1 MFGGEN
7 LSEASIRISARDNYS
22 SAINTMRNSTRHF
35 TNDANG
41 LQEKLNELSRT
52 KATIKLDMRE
62 AAKNLR
68 NLEREYEQLKNSSNT
83 SAEALEAAAERV
95 RTASSEYAG
104 MRRNLNL
111 VNNEIRSTERSF
123 ASFER
128 TRSRSTDMSAI
139 KGFAIQMATEQVSQL
154 AQQATQYFIGSSFG
168 NETGNILSNAFS
180 SAVTGAGAGFMVGGP
195 MGAAIGAGIGT
206 VSGALQGEIQNKSA
220 RDDIYKDFVQSSY
233 ETQQEKISDSLTNG
247 TSLASQREVD
257 KISFTTLFGGSAK
270 TADSFLSGIVD
281 FANNTPF
288 LYDDLTSISKTLLTY
303 GYKSNEIMEV
313 LQNVGDAG
321 AALGMDTAGMASVA
335 TGLGR
340 MRSSGKTSLEYV
352 NLMQERGIDAIGA
365 LAQAHGITNA
375 EVYEGISQ
383 NLFDGAESA
392 KIISD
397 YMSGKYNGSMK
408 EISQTYQ
415 GLSSTLQG
423 LQDELDNAMGEGYTD
438 TRKEGIENAIN
449 ELGGNT
455 GELIKGMYNQYGAF
469 QGELENLQTELEMN
483 AMKAVGGFASEDEL
497 NKFSESAR
505 EKLQAL
511 ADEYNQYR
519 ATIDQYENYGGTG
532 ENAEESRKEYE
543 QAQSESAKIIAEAR
557 VIANNEYLESEGYEL
572 MQEANLSLIDRIQDS
587 STTAYENAGMKLS
600 EAFSIG
606 LQKGLNSQRFTVADP
621 NGNERSISF
630 TTYRDKNGKEISP
643 SAEYGNGYAYGLPYV
658 PYNGYPATL
667 HEGERVLTAAENR
680 NYGKSKGGVVI
691 SGNNFTVREDADI
704 DKIASAL
711 LAKIEQADLSYY
723 G

>member
-1 MFGGEN
+1 M
-7 LSEASIRISARDNYS
+7 SKVDIAISARDNFS
-22 SAINTMRNSTRHF
+22 SAIKTMRDSTTAF
-35 TNDANG
+35 KNDANG
-41 LQEKLNELSRT
+41 LQDKLSALDRLKTS
-52 KATIKLDMRE
+52 IKIDMRD
-62 AAKNLR
+62 AGKNLKE
-68 NLEREYEQLKNSSNT
+68 LEKEYDELRKNSDV
-83 SAEALEAAAERV
+83 SAEAIKS
-95 RTASSEYAG
+95 ASDKIKNASETYEG
-104 MRRNLNL
+104 MKRNLKL
-111 VNNEIRSTERSF
+111 VNGEIRNTESAFKNLDTTQNKISNR
-123 ASFER
+123 ASNINMAKE
-128 TRSRSTDMSAI
+128 AL
-139 KGFAIQMATEQVSQL
+139 KGFAFNMIAEQGSQIL
-154 AQQATQYFIGSSFG
+154 QEAAMTGANSLFGSSG
-168 NETGNILSNAFS
+168 GNIASNAIS
-180 SAVTGAGAGFMVGGP
+180 SAVSGMTAGAMLGGTP
-195 MGAAIGAGIGT
+195 GAA
-206 VSGALQGEIQNKSA
+206 VGALLGGTLGATQGIVQNFSAKDDAFKS
-220 RDDIYKDFVQSSY
+220 YVQESVT
-233 ETQQEKISDSLTNG
+233 TQQQAMEESMTNG

-281 FANNTPF
+281 FANSTPF

-408 EISQTYQ
+408 EISETYQ

-423 LQDELDNAMGEGYTD
+423 LQDELDNAMGEGYTEK
-438 TRKEGIENAIN
+438 RKEGIQNQINYLGSESGETMKEAYKKIGDFKAEQENLKWELEKTAIDTVMQSDEYKNAEASDNAAEMGKLLMEAKIKAQN
-449 ELGGNT
+449 EYNNT
-455 GELIKGMYNQYGAF
+455 EGAQLIK
-469 QGELENLQTELEMN
+469 
-483 AMKAVGGFASEDEL
+483 
-497 NKFSESAR
+497 
-505 EKLQAL
+505 
-511 ADEYNQYR
+511 
-519 ATIDQYENYGGTG
+519 
-532 ENAEESRKEYE
+532 
-543 QAQSESAKIIAEAR
+543 
-557 VIANNEYLESEGYEL
+557 ESEKSLISSVREDTVLNEEYWNAGYEL
-572 MQEANLSLIDRIQDS
+572 GQEFSKGVVAGKESGYYNKFGNGNDYDTNGINLNNGVGNNVPS
-587 STTAYENAGMKLS
+587 G
-600 EAFSIG
+600 FSVKSFFHVDK
-606 LQKGLNSQRFTVADP
+606 QSFYDP
-621 NGNERSISF
+621 NGF
-630 TTYRDKNGKEISP
+630 
-643 SAEYGNGYAYGLPYV
+643 AYGLSYV

-680 NYGKSKGGVVI
+680 NYGKSSGRVVI

>member
-1 MFGGEN
+1 M
-7 LSEASIRISARDNYS
+7 SEVSIRISARDNYS
-22 SAINTMRNSTRHF
+22 SAINTMRNSTRSF
-35 TNDANG
+35 TNDA
-41 LQEKLNELSRT
+41 EKLQNKLDSLSRAKT
-52 KATIKLDMRE
+52 TIKVDMQE
-62 AAKNLR
+62 AARNLR
-68 NLEREYEQLKNSSNT
+68 ELKKEYTELKKSSST
-83 SAEALEAAAERV
+83 SADALENASGRVKEASNGYERIK
-95 RTASSEYAG
+95 
-104 MRRNLNL
+104 RNLNL
-111 VNNEIRSTERSF
+111 VNNEMKNTQKNLKNIEKEQNRVSNIAVVKDF
-123 ASFER
+123 AAR
-128 TRSRSTDMSAI
+128 Y
-139 KGFAIQMATEQVSQL
+139 ATEQFSHV
-154 AQQATQYFIGSSFG
+154 AQQGIKYYMTSSLG
-168 NETGNILSNAFS
+168 DKGGNIVGNMLS
-180 SAVTGAGAGFMVGGP
+180 SAVAGASAGFLTAGP

-206 VSGALQGEIQNKSA
+206 VSGAFQGYIENKSA

-233 ETQQEKISDSLTNG
+233 ETQQEKISDSMTNG

-281 FANNTPF
+281 FANSTPF

-408 EISQTYQ
+408 EISETYQ

-483 AMKAVGGFASEDEL
+483 AMKAVGGFADESELD
-497 NKFSESAR
+497 KFSESAR

-511 ADEYNQYR
+511 AEEYNQYR

-606 LQKGLNSQRFTVADP
+606 LQKGLNSQRFTVEDP
-621 NGNERSISF
+621 NGNDRSISF
-630 TTYRDKNGKEISP
+630 TTYRDKKGKEISP

-680 NYGKSKGGVVI
+680 NYGKSSGRVVI

>member
-1 MFGGEN
+1 
-7 LSEASIRISARDNYS
+7 
-22 SAINTMRNSTRHF
+22 
-35 TNDANG
+35 
-41 LQEKLNELSRT
+41 
-52 KATIKLDMRE
+52 
-62 AAKNLR
+62 
-68 NLEREYEQLKNSSNT
+68 
-83 SAEALEAAAERV
+83 
-95 RTASSEYAG
+95 
-104 MRRNLNL
+104 
-111 VNNEIRSTERSF
+111 
-123 ASFER
+123 
-128 TRSRSTDMSAI
+128 
-139 KGFAIQMATEQVSQL
+139 
-154 AQQATQYFIGSSFG
+154 
-168 NETGNILSNAFS
+168 
-180 SAVTGAGAGFMVGGP
+180 
-195 MGAAIGAGIGT
+195 
-206 VSGALQGEIQNKSA
+206 
-220 RDDIYKDFVQSSY
+220 
-233 ETQQEKISDSLTNG
+233 
-247 TSLASQREVD
+247 
-257 KISFTTLFGGSAK
+257 
-270 TADSFLSGIVD
+270 
-281 FANNTPF
+281 
-288 LYDDLTSISKTLLTY
+288 
-303 GYKSNEIMEV
+303 MEV

-408 EISQTYQ
+408 EISETYQ

-483 AMKAVGGFASEDEL
+483 AMKAVGGFADESELD
-497 NKFSESAR
+497 KFSESAR

-511 ADEYNQYR
+511 AEEYNQYR

-606 LQKGLNSQRFTVADP
+606 LQKGLNSQRFTVEDP
-621 NGNERSISF
+621 NGNDRSISF
-630 TTYRDKNGKEISP
+630 TTYRDKKGKEISP
-643 SAEYGNGYAYGLPYV
+643 SVEYGNGYAYGLPYV

-680 NYGKSKGGVVI
+680 NYGKSSGRVVI

>member
-206 VSGALQGEIQNKSA
+206 VSGAFQGYIENKSA

-233 ETQQEKISDSLTNG
+233 ETQQEKISDSMTNG

-281 FANNTPF
+281 FANSTPF

-408 EISQTYQ
+408 EISETYQ

-483 AMKAVGGFASEDEL
+483 AMKAVGGFADESELD
-497 NKFSESAR
+497 KFSESAR

-511 ADEYNQYR
+511 AEEYNQYR

>member
-1 MFGGEN
+1 M
-7 LSEASIRISARDNYS
+7 SEASIRISARDNYS

-206 VSGALQGEIQNKSA
+206 VSGAFQGYIENKSA

-408 EISQTYQ
+408 EISETYQ

-469 QGELENLQTELEMN
+469 QGELENLQTELEIN
-483 AMKAVGGFASEDEL
+483 ALKAVGGFADESELD
-497 NKFSESAR
+497 KFSDSAR

-511 ADEYNQYR
+511 AEEYNQYR

-543 QAQSESAKIIAEAR
+543 QAQSEAARLVMEAK
-557 VIANNEYLESEGYEL
+557 VIASNEYLESEGYEL

-658 PYNGYPATL
+658 PYNGYPAML

-680 NYGKSKGGVVI
+680 NYGKSSGRVVI